1 MQRVRSRKILVS
13 PRREVGLVK
22 PPLSNPQKKRKRNDE
37 TFWNCRGPKKKGVA
51 TFLKNL
57 IACLQET
64 MIKNCDDKIIRKFDA
79 QKEYLWRSNPAKGKS
94 GGILVGVKIEL
105 YDVGAFYQGEFML
118 QMNL

>member
-1 MQRVRSRKILVS
+1 MGVTH
-13 PRREVGLVK
+13 
-22 PPLSNPQKKRKRNDE
+22 LSQTPKRKE
-37 TFWNCRGPKKKGVA
+37 KEMTIQGIFWNCRGLKKKGIA

-79 QKEYLWRSNPAKGKS
+79 QKEYLWLSNPAKGKS
-94 GGILVGVKIEL
+94 GGILVGVKIES

-118 QMNL
+118 QMNLWDKLN